1 MQSIPTTTVRPPR
14 GKTKFYAGGAL
25 IILAIAALI
34 FNGVRSG
41 SYYLTLDEL
50 AARSGSLFGRGVRV
64 NAMVDKESVA
74 YDSRAIELSFDLVDP
89 VSGTRRHVVHHQ
101 PMPDTFMKSES
112 VIVEGTLLPDG
123 TLEAHTLLVK
133 CPSKYE
139 EKQQAGEILPEDHH
153 QPQP

>member
-1 MQSIPTTTVRPPR
+1 MQSIPYNTVRPNR
-14 GKTKFYAGGAL
+14 SKTKFYAGGAL
-25 IILAIAALI
+25 IVLAIAALI

-50 AARSGSLFGRGVRV
+50 AARGASLNGRGVRV
-64 NAMVDKESVA
+64 NAIVDKESVN

-89 VSGTRRHVVHHQ
+89 ISGARRHVVHHQ

-112 VIVEGTLLPDG
+112 VIVEGTLLADG
-123 TLEAHTLLVK
+123 TIEAHTLLVK

-139 EKQQAGEILPEDHH
+139 EKQEAGEAVPDDHLQS
-153 QPQP
+153 QP